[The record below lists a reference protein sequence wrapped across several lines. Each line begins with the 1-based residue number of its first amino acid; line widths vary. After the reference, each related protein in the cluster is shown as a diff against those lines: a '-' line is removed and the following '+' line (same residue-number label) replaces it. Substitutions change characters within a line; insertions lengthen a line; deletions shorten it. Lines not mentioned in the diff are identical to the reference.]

1 MLCNRDSRYLA
12 SKALSR
18 NGYGK
23 VSCETYEGYEYDEC
37 NTTRDVMLRNE
48 ISVNDLSRLRLPKNI
63 LVAWLLLTTSIL
75 ATTAARSAWF
85 ERLIPQ
91 GETYTVR
98 EIDRDLAFVID
109 GFIYDART
117 SCFLAVG
124 DRVIFFEGRHG
135 IDYRATIY
143 DLDSRERC
151 NLLLR
156 GRLYE

>member
-1 MLCNRDSRYLA
+1 MTVNRNILNSISLA
-12 SKALSR
+12 GSTVTMSLKSIF
-18 NGYGK
+18 
-23 VSCETYEGYEYDEC
+23 
-37 NTTRDVMLRNE
+37 M
-48 ISVNDLSRLRLPKNI
+48 ISV
-63 LVAWLLLTTSIL
+63 LLLISVLSTN
-75 ATTAARSAWF
+75 AAHSAWF

-135 IDYRATIY
+135 IDYRATVY

-151 NLLLR
+151 EVLLR
-156 GRLYE
+156 RRLS

>member
-1 MLCNRDSRYLA
+1 MIS
-12 SKALSR
+12 AL
-18 NGYGK
+18 
-23 VSCETYEGYEYDEC
+23 
-37 NTTRDVMLRNE
+37 LL
-48 ISVNDLSRLRLPKNI
+48 ISVLSTN
-63 LVAWLLLTTSIL
+63 VAH
-75 ATTAARSAWF
+75 SAWF

-91 GETYTVR
+91 GETYTIR

-135 IDYRATIY
+135 IDYRATVY

-151 NLLLR
+151 EVLLR
-156 GRLYE
+156 RRLS

>member
-1 MLCNRDSRYLA
+1 MAGN
-12 SKALSR
+12 K
-18 NGYGK
+18 NNINK
-23 VSCETYEGYEYDEC
+23 VSLAGSDFTMSLKS
-37 NTTRDVMLRNE
+37 MLMM
-48 ISVNDLSRLRLPKNI
+48 S
-63 LVAWLLLTTSIL
+63 ALLLTSVL
-75 ATTAARSAWF
+75 TTNVAHSAWF

-91 GETYTVR
+91 GETYTVQ

-156 GRLYE
+156 GRLYQE

>member
-1 MLCNRDSRYLA
+1 M
-12 SKALSR
+12 
-18 NGYGK
+18 
-23 VSCETYEGYEYDEC
+23 T
-37 NTTRDVMLRNE
+37 
-48 ISVNDLSRLRLPKNI
+48 VNKNI
-63 LVAWLLLTTSIL
+63 LNRISLAGSTFTMSLKSIFVISVLLLISVLSINV
-75 ATTAARSAWF
+75 AHSAWF
-85 ERLIPQ
+85 EQLIPQ

-135 IDYRATIY
+135 IDYRATVY

-151 NLLLR
+151 EVLLR
-156 GRLYE
+156 RRLS

>member
-1 MLCNRDSRYLA
+1 M
-12 SKALSR
+12 
-18 NGYGK
+18 
-23 VSCETYEGYEYDEC
+23 T
-37 NTTRDVMLRNE
+37 
-48 ISVNDLSRLRLPKNI
+48 VNKNI
-63 LVAWLLLTTSIL
+63 LNRINLAGSTVTMSLKSICMISALLLISVLSTN
-75 ATTAARSAWF
+75 AAHSAWF
-85 ERLIPQ
+85 EQLIPQ

-135 IDYRATIY
+135 IDYRATVY

-151 NLLLR
+151 EVLLR
-156 GRLYE
+156 RRLS

>member
-1 MLCNRDSRYLA
+1 M
-12 SKALSR
+12 
-18 NGYGK
+18 
-23 VSCETYEGYEYDEC
+23 T
-37 NTTRDVMLRNE
+37 
-48 ISVNDLSRLRLPKNI
+48 VNKNI
-63 LVAWLLLTTSIL
+63 LNRISLAGSTFTMSSKSIFVISVLLLISVLSTN
-75 ATTAARSAWF
+75 AAHSAWF

-135 IDYRATIY
+135 IDYRATVY

-151 NLLLR
+151 EVLLR
-156 GRLYE
+156 NKVN

>member
-1 MLCNRDSRYLA
+1 M
-12 SKALSR
+12 
-18 NGYGK
+18 
-23 VSCETYEGYEYDEC
+23 T
-37 NTTRDVMLRNE
+37 
-48 ISVNDLSRLRLPKNI
+48 VNKNI
-63 LVAWLLLTTSIL
+63 LNSISLAGSTVTMSLKSIFMISVLLLISVLSTN
-75 ATTAARSAWF
+75 AAHSAWF

-135 IDYRATIY
+135 IDYRATVY

-151 NLLLR
+151 EVLLR
-156 GRLYE
+156 NKVN

>member
-1 MLCNRDSRYLA
+1 M
-12 SKALSR
+12 
-18 NGYGK
+18 
-23 VSCETYEGYEYDEC
+23 T
-37 NTTRDVMLRNE
+37 
-48 ISVNDLSRLRLPKNI
+48 VNKNI
-63 LVAWLLLTTSIL
+63 LNIISLAGSTFTMSLKSIFVILVLLLISVLSTNV
-75 ATTAARSAWF
+75 AHSAWF

-91 GETYTVR
+91 GETYTIR

-135 IDYRATIY
+135 IDYRATVY

-151 NLLLR
+151 EVLLR
-156 GRLYE
+156 NKVN

>member
-1 MLCNRDSRYLA
+1 MAGN
-12 SKALSR
+12 K
-18 NGYGK
+18 NIINK
-23 VSCETYEGYEYDEC
+23 VSLAGSDFTMSLKS
-37 NTTRDVMLRNE
+37 MLMM
-48 ISVNDLSRLRLPKNI
+48 S
-63 LVAWLLLTTSIL
+63 ALLLTSVL
-75 ATTAARSAWF
+75 TTNVAHSAWF

-156 GRLYE
+156 GRLYQE

>member
-1 MLCNRDSRYLA
+1 M
-12 SKALSR
+12 
-18 NGYGK
+18 
-23 VSCETYEGYEYDEC
+23 T
-37 NTTRDVMLRNE
+37 
-48 ISVNDLSRLRLPKNI
+48 VNKNI
-63 LVAWLLLTTSIL
+63 LNRISLAGATFTMSLKNIFMISVLLLISVLSTN
-75 ATTAARSAWF
+75 AAHSAWF

-98 EIDRDLAFVID
+98 EVDRDLAFVID

-135 IDYRATIY
+135 IDYRATVY

-151 NLLLR
+151 EVLLR
-156 GRLYE
+156 RRLS

>member
-1 MLCNRDSRYLA
+1 MTVNKNIINSISLA
-12 SKALSR
+12 GSTFTMSLKSI
-18 NGYGK
+18 
-23 VSCETYEGYEYDEC
+23 C
-37 NTTRDVMLRNE
+37 M
-48 ISVNDLSRLRLPKNI
+48 ISV
-63 LVAWLLLTTSIL
+63 LLLISVLSTNV
-75 ATTAARSAWF
+75 AHSAWF
-85 ERLIPQ
+85 EQLIPQ

-135 IDYRATIY
+135 IDYRATVY

-151 NLLLR
+151 EVLLR
-156 GRLYE
+156 RRLS

>member
-1 MLCNRDSRYLA
+1 MS
-12 SKALSR
+12 ALLF
-18 NGYGK
+18 
-23 VSCETYEGYEYDEC
+23 T
-37 NTTRDVMLRNE
+37 
-48 ISVNDLSRLRLPKNI
+48 SV
-63 LVAWLLLTTSIL
+63 LTTNV
-75 ATTAARSAWF
+75 AHSAWF

-91 GETYTVR
+91 GETYTVQ

-156 GRLYE
+156 GRLYQE

>member
-1 MLCNRDSRYLA
+1 MTVNKNIFNSISLA
-12 SKALSR
+12 GSTVTMSLKSIF
-18 NGYGK
+18 
-23 VSCETYEGYEYDEC
+23 
-37 NTTRDVMLRNE
+37 M
-48 ISVNDLSRLRLPKNI
+48 ISV
-63 LVAWLLLTTSIL
+63 LLLISVLSINV
-75 ATTAARSAWF
+75 AHSAWF

-135 IDYRATIY
+135 IDYRATVY

-151 NLLLR
+151 EVLLR
-156 GRLYE
+156 RRLS

>member
-1 MLCNRDSRYLA
+1 MTIDKQ
-12 SKALSR
+12 SKTIIA
-18 NGYGK
+18 G
-23 VSCETYEGYEYDEC
+23 
-37 NTTRDVMLRNE
+37 
-48 ISVNDLSRLRLPKNI
+48 
-63 LVAWLLLTTSIL
+63 TTS
-75 ATTAARSAWF
+75 TTSLKNMFMISALLVISIFSIHTAHSAWF

-124 DRVIFFEGRHG
+124 DRVIFFEGLHG

-143 DLDSRERC
+143 DFDSRERC
-151 NLLLR
+151 NVLLR
-156 GRLYE
+156 RRL

>member
-1 MLCNRDSRYLA
+1 M
-12 SKALSR
+12 
-18 NGYGK
+18 
-23 VSCETYEGYEYDEC
+23 T
-37 NTTRDVMLRNE
+37 
-48 ISVNDLSRLRLPKNI
+48 VNKNI
-63 LVAWLLLTTSIL
+63 LNSISLAGSTFTMSSKSIFVISVLLLINVLSTN
-75 ATTAARSAWF
+75 AAHSAWF

-135 IDYRATIY
+135 IDYRATVY

-151 NLLLR
+151 EVLLR
-156 GRLYE
+156 RRLS

>member
-1 MLCNRDSRYLA
+1 M
-12 SKALSR
+12 
-18 NGYGK
+18 
-23 VSCETYEGYEYDEC
+23 T
-37 NTTRDVMLRNE
+37 
-48 ISVNDLSRLRLPKNI
+48 VNKNI
-63 LVAWLLLTTSIL
+63 LNSISLAGSTFTMSLKSIFMISVLLLISVLSTNV
-75 ATTAARSAWF
+75 AHSAWF

-91 GETYTVR
+91 GETYTIR

-135 IDYRATIY
+135 IDYRATVY

-151 NLLLR
+151 EVLLR
-156 GRLYE
+156 RRLS

>member
-1 MLCNRDSRYLA
+1 M
-12 SKALSR
+12 
-18 NGYGK
+18 
-23 VSCETYEGYEYDEC
+23 T
-37 NTTRDVMLRNE
+37 
-48 ISVNDLSRLRLPKNI
+48 VNKNI
-63 LVAWLLLTTSIL
+63 LNSISLAGSTFTMSLKSICMISVLLLINVLSTN
-75 ATTAARSAWF
+75 AAHSAWF

-135 IDYRATIY
+135 IDYRATVY

-151 NLLLR
+151 EVLLR
-156 GRLYE
+156 RRLS

>member
-1 MLCNRDSRYLA
+1 M
-12 SKALSR
+12 
-18 NGYGK
+18 
-23 VSCETYEGYEYDEC
+23 T
-37 NTTRDVMLRNE
+37 
-48 ISVNDLSRLRLPKNI
+48 VNKNI
-63 LVAWLLLTTSIL
+63 LNRINLAGSTVTMSLKSIFVILVLLLISVLSTNV
-75 ATTAARSAWF
+75 AYSAWF
-85 ERLIPQ
+85 EQLIPQ

-135 IDYRATIY
+135 IDYRATVY

-151 NLLLR
+151 EVLLR
-156 GRLYE
+156 RRLS

>member
-1 MLCNRDSRYLA
+1 MASNKSSINKTSLA
-12 SKALSR
+12 GATFTMSIKRAFILS
-18 NGYGK
+18 
-23 VSCETYEGYEYDEC
+23 
-37 NTTRDVMLRNE
+37 
-48 ISVNDLSRLRLPKNI
+48 
-63 LVAWLLLTTSIL
+63 ALLLTSALSTN
-75 ATTAARSAWF
+75 AAHSAWF

-135 IDYRATIY
+135 IDYRATVY

-151 NLLLR
+151 QLLLR
-156 GRLYE
+156 GRLYQQ

>member
-1 MLCNRDSRYLA
+1 M
-12 SKALSR
+12 
-18 NGYGK
+18 
-23 VSCETYEGYEYDEC
+23 T
-37 NTTRDVMLRNE
+37 
-48 ISVNDLSRLRLPKNI
+48 VNKNI
-63 LVAWLLLTTSIL
+63 LNSSSLAGSTVTMSLKSIFMISVLLLISVLSTN
-75 ATTAARSAWF
+75 AAHSAWF

-135 IDYRATIY
+135 IDYRATVY

-151 NLLLR
+151 EVLLR
-156 GRLYE
+156 RRLS

>member
-1 MLCNRDSRYLA
+1 M
-12 SKALSR
+12 
-18 NGYGK
+18 
-23 VSCETYEGYEYDEC
+23 T
-37 NTTRDVMLRNE
+37 
-48 ISVNDLSRLRLPKNI
+48 VNKNI
-63 LVAWLLLTTSIL
+63 LNKISLAGATFAMSSKSIFMISALLLISVLSTN
-75 ATTAARSAWF
+75 AAHSAWF

-124 DRVIFFEGRHG
+124 DRVVFFEGRHG

>member
-1 MLCNRDSRYLA
+1 MSA
-12 SKALSR
+12 
-18 NGYGK
+18 
-23 VSCETYEGYEYDEC
+23 
-37 NTTRDVMLRNE
+37 
-48 ISVNDLSRLRLPKNI
+48 
-63 LVAWLLLTTSIL
+63 LLLTSVL
-75 ATTAARSAWF
+75 TTNVAHSAWF

-143 DLDSRERC
+143 NLDSRERC

-156 GRLYE
+156 GRLHQE

>member
-23 VSCETYEGYEYDEC
+23 VSCETYESYECDGC
-37 NTTRDVMLRNE
+37 NATRDVMLKNK
-48 ISVNDLSRLRLPKNI
+48 ISVKKPIRLLLPKNI

-75 ATTAARSAWF
+75 ATTAAHSAWF

>member
-1 MLCNRDSRYLA
+1 M
-12 SKALSR
+12 
-18 NGYGK
+18 
-23 VSCETYEGYEYDEC
+23 T
-37 NTTRDVMLRNE
+37 
-48 ISVNDLSRLRLPKNI
+48 VNKNI
-63 LVAWLLLTTSIL
+63 LNKISLAGATVTMSLKSTFMVSALLLISVLSTN
-75 ATTAARSAWF
+75 TAHSAWF

-124 DRVIFFEGRHG
+124 DRVVFFEGRHG

>member
-1 MLCNRDSRYLA
+1 MN
-12 SKALSR
+12 
-18 NGYGK
+18 
-23 VSCETYEGYEYDEC
+23 
-37 NTTRDVMLRNE
+37 
-48 ISVNDLSRLRLPKNI
+48 NI
-63 LVAWLLLTTSIL
+63 LTLCSSFMRSSRIGITMSAMLTVGAL
-75 ATTAARSAWF
+75 ATPVAHSAWF
-85 ERLIPQ
+85 ENLVPQ

-124 DRVIFFEGRHG
+124 DRVVFFEGRHG

-151 NLLLR
+151 EVLLR
-156 GRLYE
+156 RRLS

>member
-1 MLCNRDSRYLA
+1 MTSHKINKNIVAGSTFTMSLKSIF
-12 SKALSR
+12 
-18 NGYGK
+18 
-23 VSCETYEGYEYDEC
+23 V
-37 NTTRDVMLRNE
+37 
-48 ISVNDLSRLRLPKNI
+48 ISV
-63 LVAWLLLTTSIL
+63 LLLISVLSTN
-75 ATTAARSAWF
+75 AAHSAWF
-85 ERLIPQ
+85 EQLIPQ
-91 GETYTVR
+91 GEIYTVR

-151 NLLLR
+151 HLLLR
-156 GRLYE
+156 GRLYQE

>member
-1 MLCNRDSRYLA
+1 M
-12 SKALSR
+12 
-18 NGYGK
+18 
-23 VSCETYEGYEYDEC
+23 T
-37 NTTRDVMLRNE
+37 
-48 ISVNDLSRLRLPKNI
+48 VNKNI
-63 LVAWLLLTTSIL
+63 LNSISLAGSTVTMSLKSICMISVLLLISVLSTN
-75 ATTAARSAWF
+75 AAHSAWF

-98 EIDRDLAFVID
+98 EVDRDLAFVID

-135 IDYRATIY
+135 IDYRATVY

-151 NLLLR
+151 EVLLR
-156 GRLYE
+156 RRLS